1 MVSKLRSER
10 IAERIHDELS
20 SILLLDVSD
29 PRVEPA
35 YITQVRVDRELA
47 YATIYISALEGS
59 QRADE
64 ILEGLNHARGYLR
77 TKLTRRI
84 PLRSFPRLRFVWDQ
98 SMEQADRIDQLLA
111 SLDDGTEDSER
122 SISEELDEFEQNG

>member
-20 SILLLDVSD
+20 SILLMDVSD
-29 PRVEPA
+29 PRIEPA
-35 YITQVRVDRELA
+35 HITRVRVDRELA

-59 QRADE
+59 QRAEE
-64 ILEGLNHARGYLR
+64 ILEGLNHARGFLR
-77 TKLTRRI
+77 TKLTKQI

-98 SMEQADRIDQLLA
+98 SMEQADRIDRLLA
-111 SLDDGTEDSER
+111 SLDDGTGDSESTVFENR
-122 SISEELDEFEQNG
+122 ENLEQNE

>member
-20 SILLLDVSD
+20 SILLMDVSD
-29 PRVEPA
+29 RRLEPA
-35 YITQVRVDRELA
+35 FITQVRVDRELA
-47 YATIYISALEGS
+47 YATIYVSALEGI

-64 ILEGLNHARGYLR
+64 ILEGLDHARGYLR
-77 TKLTRRI
+77 TKLTQRI

-98 SMEQADRIDQLLA
+98 SMERADRIDQLLA
-111 SLDDGTEDSER
+111 SIDDGTEDSER
-122 SISEELDEFEQNG
+122 AISEEGDNLEENE

>member
-1 MVSKLRSER
+1 MVSKLRSDR

-20 SILLLDVSD
+20 SILLMDVSD

-47 YATIYISALEGS
+47 YATIFISALEGS
-59 QRADE
+59 QRAGE

-77 TKLTRRI
+77 TKLTNRI

-111 SLDDGTEDSER
+111 SLDDGTEDSEK
-122 SISEELDEFEQNG
+122 SISEKPEGFEQNE